1 MAQAP
6 YRDDLASVVARA
18 DRLAE
23 ENAQLRL
30 RLAEGSAASAAA
42 SRKRLASKVRKL
54 VRVTLP
60 GLFLVAMAMTLQ
72 SMFLHTYVSG
82 SVHPTQSDSGN
93 HTKLSLLMIRQAAE
107 VYRVDHLDECPMPE
121 RLKTA
126 HLLSASS
133 LLHDPWGTPYAISC
147 TEDET
152 MASSAGPDR
161 RWGTADDIVVPQ
173 QGLDSRLTR

>member
-1 MAQAP
+1 MSQAP
-6 YRDDLASVVARA
+6 YRDDLASVTARA

-23 ENAQLRL
+23 ENAELRRAL
-30 RLAEGSAASAAA
+30 QQGSAASSADARRRRAAQA
-42 SRKRLASKVRKL
+42 AKL
-54 VRVTLP
+54 LRVSLP
-60 GLFLVAMAMTLQ
+60 AVLLVGLVLMLQ
-72 SMFLHTYVSG
+72 SMFVHTYVGGSISSG
-82 SVHPTQSDSGN
+82 SDSGN
-93 HTKLSLLMIRQAAE
+93 HTKLSLMMLRQAAE
-107 VYRVDHLDECPMPE
+107 VYRVDHLDDCPLPE

-161 RWGTADDIVVPQ
+161 RWGTADDVVVPS
-173 QGLDSRLTR
+173 QGFESRLTR

>member
-1 MAQAP
+1 MSNAP

-18 DRLAE
+18 DRLAH
-23 ENAQLRL
+23 ENAELRQ
-30 RLAEGSAASAAA
+30 RLAQGSAASMAA
-42 SRKRLASKVRKL
+42 SRRRRMAKIGKL
-54 VRVTLP
+54 LRVTLP

-72 SMFLHTYVSG
+72 SMFLGTYVKG
-82 SVHPTQSDSGN
+82 SVRTQSDSGN

-147 TEDET
+147 SEDET

-161 RWGTADDIVVPQ
+161 RWGTGDDVVVPQ
-173 QGLDSRLTR
+173 QGLDSRLTP